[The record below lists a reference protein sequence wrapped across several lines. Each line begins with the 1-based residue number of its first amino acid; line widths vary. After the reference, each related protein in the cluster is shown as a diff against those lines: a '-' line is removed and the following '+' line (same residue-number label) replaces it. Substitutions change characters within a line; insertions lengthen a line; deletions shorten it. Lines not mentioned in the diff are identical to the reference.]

1 METATGSIF
10 LNSWKNKN
18 LCKTRKLTALI
29 NIAMKR
35 ITLQLLLLLFYISPV
50 WSQESKT
57 ISPKVPGPVVIA
69 ELFSEFL
76 EKDREGHYVNSPD
89 TEHYLHKIKWK
100 LTKDGRI
107 VLESK
112 EVPELDFYST
122 TIYYPDNDSGA
133 LGFIRTSNR
142 GETLKGIAWREG
154 DTLFLEAYDKQ
165 GKKQFKY
172 SYSIEEDGTV
182 TDKFYR
188 RDTSGSWHQGHLIHY
203 K

>member
-1 METATGSIF
+1 
-10 LNSWKNKN
+10 
-18 LCKTRKLTALI
+18 
-29 NIAMKR
+29 MKG

-57 ISPKVPGPVVIA
+57 ISPPVPGPVLID

-76 EKDREGHYVNSPD
+76 EKDREGHYVNSPE

-107 VLESK
+107 VIESK
-112 EVPELDFYST
+112 EVPELEFYST
-122 TIYYPDNDSGA
+122 TIYYHDNDRET

-142 GETLKGIAWREG
+142 GKTLKGIAWREG
-154 DTLFLEAYDKQ
+154 DTLFLESLDMQ
-165 GKKQFKY
+165 GEIQFKY

-188 RDTSGSWHQGHLIHY
+188 RDTSGNWQQGHLIHY